1 MHQDEREKKKLSSAI
16 CLYVVF
22 HINYSKSMQLDK
34 YDIEVVEEVNK
45 SNIQELKQGN
55 ERRKGLIAH
64 SLVGLRIVEQ
74 RRVQKEAYQKK

>member
-1 MHQDEREKKKLSSAI
+1 
-16 CLYVVF
+16 
-22 HINYSKSMQLDK
+22 MQLDK